1 MKIFGFPPIP
11 SPKFCKIYDVQE
23 ISSIPA
29 NTIPYFK
36 DTRDCD
42 LSIGSFA
49 FDNQVEYAFIPSS
62 IQTFLFYANLG
73 AKYALVESDPLPY
86 QTLAK
91 EYLLDI
97 EIFKIIQ
104 HQNEIE
110 QYALLGI
117 DGVIFKTALL

>member
-1 MKIFGFPPIP
+1 MKIFGLPPIP
-11 SPKFCKIYDVQE
+11 SPTFKKIYSLEE
-23 ISSIPA
+23 IAKIPA
-29 NTIPYFK
+29 NTLPYFK

-49 FDNQVEYAFIPSS
+49 FSNQVEYALMPSC
-62 IQTFLFYANLG
+62 IKNFLLYANLG
-73 AKYALVESDPLPY
+73 AKYALIQEDPTPY
-86 QTLAK
+86 QSLAK

-97 EIFKIIQ
+97 EILKIIQ

-117 DGVIFKTALL
+117 DGVVFANIL

>member
-1 MKIFGFPPIP
+1 MKIFGLPPIP
-11 SPKFCKIYDVQE
+11 SPAFAKIYSIEE
-23 ISSIPA
+23 IANISA

-42 LSIGSFA
+42 LSIGGFA
-49 FDNQVEYAFIPSS
+49 FDNQVEYAFMPSCIKS
-62 IQTFLFYANLG
+62 FLLYANLG
-73 AKYALVESDPLPY
+73 AKYALIQDDPLPY

-91 EYLLDI
+91 EYLLDTQI
-97 EIFKIIQ
+97 LKIIQ

-117 DGVIFKTALL
+117 DGVVFQSIL